1 MASTLNYAKAG
12 VNREAADR
20 FVERIATLSRGTLD
34 SRVKSSIGGYA
45 SLYEMDKSRWIAAST
60 DGVGTKLKL
69 AFRLKQHGTV
79 GIDLVAMS
87 VNDLLCVGA
96 EPQFF
101 LDYFATG
108 KLDEGVAEQVL
119 KGIVEGCRQAGCALV
134 GGETAEMPDFYTAG
148 EYDLAGFAVGM
159 VRKTRVLPRA
169 EVKPGDVLIGI
180 RSSGVHS
187 NGFSLLRKM
196 LPEGASGD
204 EIARELLTPTRI
216 YVRSLGPMLR
226 RRVLKGLAHITGSGF
241 LNVPRI
247 SERVNYEIRLPEH
260 SELPGIYDWVRSASG
275 LGFDE
280 LAATFNMGIGMVAV
294 VAPKNATAVL
304 AALKKAGE
312 TAWVIGETV
321 RKKSGVPAEVRV
333 TDGADSATLHY
344 V

>member
-1 MASTLNYAKAG
+1 MGSPLNYATAG

-20 FVERIATLSRGTLD
+20 FVEKIATLSRGTLN
-34 SRVKSSIGGYA
+34 SRVKGSIGGYA

-69 AFRLKQHGTV
+69 AFRLKEHRTV

-108 KLDEGVAEQVL
+108 QLDEGVAEHVL
-119 KGIVEGCRQAGCALV
+119 EGIVEGCRQAGCALV
-134 GGETAEMPDFYTAG
+134 GGETAEMPDFYSAG

-159 VRKTRVLPRA
+159 VRKARVLPRSD
-169 EVKPGDVLIGI
+169 VKPGDTLIGI

-187 NGFSLLRKM
+187 NGFSLLRKI
-196 LPEGASGD
+196 LPDGSSGD
-204 EIARELLTPTRI
+204 RTAQELLTPTRI
-216 YVRSLGPMLR
+216 YVRSLAPLLR
-226 RRVLKGLAHITGSGF
+226 RRALKGLAHITGSGF

-247 SERVNYEIRLPEH
+247 SEHVNYEIKLPARD
-260 SELPGIYDWVRSASG
+260 ELPRVYDWVRQASG
-275 LGFDE
+275 LGFHE
-280 LAATFNMGIGMVAV
+280 LASTFNMGIGMIAV
-294 VAPKNATAVL
+294 VSQKHADKTL

-312 TAWVIGETV
+312 QAWIVGQTT
-321 RKKSGVPAEVRV
+321 RKKAGQPSQVVLS
-333 TDGADSATLHY
+333 DGDETATLDY
-344 V
+344 A